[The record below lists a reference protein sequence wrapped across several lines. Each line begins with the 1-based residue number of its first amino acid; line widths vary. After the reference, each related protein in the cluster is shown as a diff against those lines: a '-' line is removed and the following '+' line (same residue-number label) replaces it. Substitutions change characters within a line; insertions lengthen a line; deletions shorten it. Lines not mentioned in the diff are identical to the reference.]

1 MRHTPTRVHYN
12 YCVATRACVRPSCGK
27 FFYWSAMASK
37 VLSCRLCWASVVD
50 KNMTNLFTKK
60 SLERGWA
67 SRITAL
73 LDVPVSQDDHMP
85 PHVCSKCMTKVVA
98 LEKALT
104 ELAELK
110 RSALSGMQQVQRS
123 LKRTK
128 ETTGEVGVSPDTQ
141 DPVQRFQEGYVLRV
155 CE

>member
-1 MRHTPTRVHYN
+1 
-12 YCVATRACVRPSCGK
+12 
-27 FFYWSAMASK
+27 MASK

-141 DPVQRFQEGYVLRV
+141 RARPRSKIPRRLCFKSMRIVN
-155 CE
+155 